1 MSITKLEFQR
11 ERSGDMYLNLIKVIV
26 VFTMGSI
33 GMHLLVML
41 MDYYL
46 IVKPV
51 YLNLHDNF
59 VGTIFSTPMYPMMGV
74 YGLYSL
80 GVYFLWERKKKAI
93 LMAREK
99 QLQSEKVEAVLK
111 TMQRITGMLAEHI
124 ATHNSE
130 ITHWVESRKS
140 QGQLVSERVVLPN
153 KKIAQALHTLS
164 EISFV
169 LPYSENRPENVGDI
183 EKILH
188 EKIGGITEFQKN

>member
-1 MSITKLEFQR
+1 
-11 ERSGDMYLNLIKVIV
+11 
-26 VFTMGSI
+26 
-33 GMHLLVML
+33 
-41 MDYYL
+41 
-46 IVKPV
+46 
-51 YLNLHDNF
+51 
-59 VGTIFSTPMYPMMGV
+59 MYPMMGA

-80 GVYFLWERKKKAI
+80 GIYFLWERKKKAI
-93 LMAREK
+93 LLAREK

-130 ITHWVESRKS
+130 IMRWVEFRKNK
-140 QGQLVSERVVLPN
+140 GQQVSERVELPN

-169 LPYSENRPENVGDI
+169 LPYNENRPENIGEI
-183 EKILH
+183 EKILY

>member
-1 MSITKLEFQR
+1 MEFQSN
-11 ERSGDMYLNLIKVIV
+11 RSVNMYLHLIKVIS
-26 VFTMGSI
+26 VFIMGSF

-41 MDYYL
+41 IDYYL
-46 IVKPV
+46 MIKPF
-51 YLNLHDNF
+51 YLNLRENF

-80 GVYFLWERKKKAI
+80 GIYFLWERKKKAM
-93 LMAREK
+93 LLAREK
-99 QLQSEKVEAVLK
+99 EVQNEKVEAVLK
-111 TMQRITGMLAEHI
+111 TMQRITGMLVEHI

-130 ITHWVESRKS
+130 IMSWVEFRKR
-140 QGQLVSERVVLPN
+140 QGRPVSGRVENSN
-153 KKIAQALHTLS
+153 KKIAQALHSLS

-188 EKIGGITEFQKN
+188 DKIGEITEFQKN

>member
-1 MSITKLEFQR
+1 
-11 ERSGDMYLNLIKVIV
+11 MYLHLIKVIS
-26 VFTMGSI
+26 VFIMGSI

-41 MDYYL
+41 IDYFL
-46 IVKPV
+46 IIKPF
-51 YLNLHDNF
+51 YLNLHENF
-59 VGTIFSTPMYPMMGV
+59 VGTPMYPMMGA

-93 LMAREK
+93 LLARKKEV
-99 QLQSEKVEAVLK
+99 QSEKVEAVLK

-130 ITHWVESRKS
+130 IMRWVEFRKS
-140 QGQLVSERVVLPN
+140 QGQLVSERVELPN

-188 EKIGGITEFQKN
+188 DKIGEMAKCQDN